1 MIPAAAV
8 KQLHHKTM
16 IILASASPRRIEMLQ
31 NAGYDPVVRPASI
44 MENLPFDMKPETAT
58 MYLAMKKAFAVADE
72 ITPLAEDG
80 LTVHN
85 PIRFPV
91 NGDQP
96 LSGEDIKII
105 AADTVV
111 VHDGR
116 IISKPKD
123 ENDAY
128 RILSALRGTSHH
140 VVTGC
145 CVCSVSY
152 YGQMTLDKAGQY
164 EMRDGQRQAECFYED
179 TEVFFKTYSNEEL
192 RAYVQTDEPYDKAGG
207 YAIQGTFEKY
217 IDHIEGDFDNV
228 VGLPLTTLKQ
238 YID

>member
-1 MIPAAAV
+1 
-8 KQLHHKTM
+8 M

-85 PIRFPV
+85 PVRFPV

-164 EMRDGQRQAECFYED
+164 EMRDGKRQAQCFYED

-192 RAYVQTDEPYDKAGG
+192 RAYVQTKEPYDKAGG

-228 VGLPLTTLKQ
+228 VGLPLTKLKQ

>member
-1 MIPAAAV
+1 
-8 KQLHHKTM
+8 M

-44 MENLPFDMKPETAT
+44 IENVPFDMKPETAT
-58 MYLAMKKAFAVADE
+58 MYLAMRKAFAVADE
-72 ITPLAEDG
+72 ITPLSEDG

-85 PIRFPV
+85 PVRFSV
-91 NGDQP
+91 NGDWP
-96 LSGEDIKII
+96 PSGEDIKII
-105 AADTVV
+105 GADTVV
-111 VHDGR
+111 VHDGH

-145 CVCSVSY
+145 CVINVSY
-152 YGQMTLDKAGQY
+152 YGQMKLENAGQY
-164 EMRDGQRQAECFYED
+164 ELTDGQRQACCFYED

-207 YAIQGTFEKY
+207 YAIQETFAKY
-217 IDHIEGDFDNV
+217 IDHIDGDIDNV
-228 VGLPLTTLKQ
+228 IGLPLTKLRQ

>member
-1 MIPAAAV
+1 
-8 KQLHHKTM
+8 M

-44 MENLPFDMKPETAT
+44 IEYLPFDMKPETAT

-72 ITPLAEDG
+72 IVPVSEDG
-80 LTVHN
+80 VTVHD
-85 PIRFPV
+85 PVRFSV
-91 NGDQP
+91 NRDWP
-96 LSGEDIKII
+96 PAGEDIII
-105 AADTVV
+105 IGADTVV
-111 VHDGR
+111 VHDGH

-145 CVCSVSY
+145 CVCTISY
-152 YGQMTLDKAGQY
+152 YGQMKLQNAGQY
-164 EMRDGQRQAECFYED
+164 ELTDGVRSARCFFED
-179 TEVFFKTYSNEEL
+179 TEVFFKSYSNEEL
-192 RAYVQTDEPYDKAGG
+192 RAYVSTKEPYDKAGG
-207 YAIQGTFEKY
+207 YAIQGSFGKY
-217 IDHIEGDFDNV
+217 IDRIEGDFDNV
-228 VGLPLTTLKQ
+228 VGLPLTHLKQ